1 MIEKTA
7 SALRMIL
14 MAGLSV
20 LAGCPSPERTTAVPD
35 PIVPPVGGEYH
46 QAQLDLLR
54 VLISSDET
62 IAGESDKSD
71 VMLQQALEHFTDLG
85 FRVLDG
91 NPSPA
96 YGASAASMKRIA
108 NDRDV
113 DIFVMLKATV
123 TKEDDSFGNFVSVV
137 AEARGKVLQVSDTEL
152 LTTRSTTLKDRKR
165 SVRAA
170 AEGAL
175 AQCGEELAGLLSE
188 EILRKSGSGLLL
200 RRLSVTGVFR
210 AADVD
215 YVRVGLGAKPGI
227 TSVDL
232 IDWSSTTGEALFWVR
247 MDAAAR
253 DNLGA
258 YLESLDAIRLRVE
271 RLDTTDVTTRR
282 R

>member
-1 MIEKTA
+1 MIEKTT

-14 MAGLSV
+14 MAGLSL
-20 LAGCPSPERTTAVPD
+20 LAGCQSAERTTPVPG

-62 IAGESDKSD
+62 IAGETDKPD
-71 VMLQQALEHFTDLG
+71 VMLQKALEHFTDLG

-96 YGASAASMKRIA
+96 YDASAATMKRIA

-152 LTTRSTTLKDRKR
+152 LTTKSTTLKDRKR

-175 AQCGEELAGLLSE
+175 ARCGEELAGLLSE

-210 AADVD
+210 AADAD

-271 RLDTTDVTTRR
+271 RLDTTDITTRR